1 MQHDRLT
8 HLENLIARN
17 QCHFH
22 KIGKALKEIRD
33 SRLYKLILFET
44 FEAYTKARWDMGK
57 SNAYRLIQAYQV
69 VNNLRVTS
77 RLSPIGDILPG
88 NESQVRPLVKLDPVE
103 QRKVWKNFLNTGM
116 EITTPNIKKFI
127 AGCKTSAKGTP
138 VVDLTD
144 QISREYMDAVWV
156 MLEQVRIAQND
167 HWQKTSRQAGLLW
180 NRVIQEKIL
189 SKESGNGR
197 G

>member
-69 VNNLRVTS
+69 VNNL
-77 RLSPIGDILPG
+77 SPIGDILPG
-88 NESQVRPLVKLDPVE
+88 NESQVRPLVKLNPFE
-103 QRKVWKNFLNTGM
+103 QRKAWKTFLDTGM
-116 EITTPNIKKFI
+116 EITAPNIKKFI
-127 AGCKTSAKGTP
+127 AGCKTSAKGTS

-144 QISREYMDAVWV
+144 QISKEYIDAVHA

-167 HWQKTSRQAGLLW
+167 HWLKTSRQAGLLW
-180 NRVIQEKIL
+180 NRVIREKIL

>member
-8 HLENLIARN
+8 HLENLISHN
-17 QCHFH
+17 QSRFH
-22 KIGKALKEIRD
+22 EIGKALKEIRD
-33 SRLYKLILFET
+33 GRLYKLILFET

-57 SNAYRLIQAYQV
+57 SHTYRLIQAYQV

-88 NESQVRPLVKLDPVE
+88 NEFQVRPLVKLDPFE
-103 QRKVWKNFLNTGM
+103 QRKAWKDFLSTGM
-116 EITTPNIKKFI
+116 EITAPNIKRFI
-127 AGCKTSAKGTP
+127 AGSKTSAKGTP

-144 QISREYMDAVWV
+144 QISKEYMEAVLTL
-156 MLEQVRIAQND
+156 LEQVRIAQND

-180 NRVIQEKIL
+180 ISVIREKIL
-189 SKESGNGR
+189 SEESGNGHR
-197 G
+197 

>member
-1 MQHDRLT
+1 MRHDRLT

-44 FEAYTKARWDMGK
+44 FDAYTKARWDMGK
-57 SNAYRLIQAYQV
+57 SHAYRLIQAYQV
-69 VNNLRVTS
+69 VNN
-77 RLSPIGDILPG
+77 LSPIGDILPG
-88 NESQVRPLVKLDPVE
+88 NESQVRPLVKLDPFE
-103 QRKVWKNFLNTGM
+103 QRKAWKTFLNTGM
-116 EITTPNIKKFI
+116 EITAPNIKKFI
-127 AGCKTSAKGTP
+127 TGCKPPAKEIP
-138 VVDLTD
+138 IVDLTD
-144 QISREYMDAVWV
+144 QISKEYMDAVQA

-167 HWQKTSRQAGLLW
+167 HWVETSRQAGLLW
-180 NRVIQEKIL
+180 TSVIREKIE
-189 SKESGNGR
+189 SKEPDNGH

>member
-1 MQHDRLT
+1 MKQDRLI
-8 HLENLIARN
+8 HLENIIAHN

-44 FEAYTKARWDMGK
+44 FEAYTKTRWDLGK
-57 SNAYRLIQAYQV
+57 SHVYRLIQAYQV
-69 VNNLRVTS
+69 VNNL
-77 RLSPIGDILPG
+77 SPIGDILPK
-88 NESQVRPLVKLDPVE
+88 NEYQVRPLIKLDPFE
-103 QRKVWKNFLNTGM
+103 QRRAWKTFLKTGM
-116 EITTPNIKKFI
+116 EITAPNIKKFI
-127 AGCKTSAKGTP
+127 AGCKTSAKKIP

-144 QISREYMDAVWV
+144 QISKEYMDAVQA

-180 NRVIQEKIL
+180 NQVIREKIL
-189 SKESGNGR
+189 SKESGHAHG
-197 G
+197 

>member
-1 MQHDRLT
+1 MKQDRLT

-22 KIGKALKEIRD
+22 KIGKALKEIKD
-33 SRLYKLILFET
+33 SRLYKLVLFET

-57 SNAYRLIQAYQV
+57 SHAYRLIQAYQV
-69 VNNLRVTS
+69 VNNL
-77 RLSPIGDILPG
+77 SPIGDILPE
-88 NESQVRPLVKLDPVE
+88 NEYQVRPLVKLEPFE
-103 QRKVWKNFLNTGM
+103 QRKAWKTFLNTGM
-116 EITTPNIKKFI
+116 EITAPNIKKFI
-127 AGCKTSAKGTP
+127 AGCKMSTKENP

-144 QISREYMDAVWV
+144 QISKKYMDAVQV

-167 HWQKTSRQAGLLW
+167 RWQKTSRQAGLLW
-180 NRVIQEKIL
+180 NQVIREKIL
-189 SKESGNGR
+189 SKEPGNGH

>member
-1 MQHDRLT
+1 MQNDRLT

-44 FEAYTKARWDMGK
+44 FEAYTKARWDLGK
-57 SNAYRLIQAYQV
+57 SHVYRLIQAYEV
-69 VNNLRVTS
+69 VNN
-77 RLSPIGDILPG
+77 LSPIGDILPV
-88 NESQVRPLVKLDPVE
+88 NEFQVRPLVKLDPSE
-103 QRKVWKNFLNTGM
+103 QRNAWKTFLKTGM
-116 EITTPNIKKFI
+116 EITAPNIKEFI
-127 AGCKTSAKGTP
+127 AGCKKSAKEAP

-144 QISREYMDAVWV
+144 QISTEYMDAVQA
-156 MLEQVRIAQND
+156 MLEQVCIAQND

-180 NRVIQEKIL
+180 TSVIREKIL
-189 SKESGNGR
+189 SKESGNGN

>member
-1 MQHDRLT
+1 MRQDRLT

-44 FEAYTKARWDMGK
+44 FEAYTKARWDLGK
-57 SNAYRLIQAYQV
+57 SHAYRLIQAYEV
-69 VNNLRVTS
+69 INN
-77 RLSPIGDILPG
+77 LSPIGDILPG
-88 NESQVRPLVKLDPVE
+88 NEFQVRPLVKLDPSE
-103 QRKVWKNFLNTGM
+103 QRNAWKTFLKTGM
-116 EITTPNIKKFI
+116 KITAPNIKKFI
-127 AGCKTSAKGTP
+127 SECKISAKEAP
-138 VVDLTD
+138 VADLTD
-144 QISREYMDAVWV
+144 QISTEYMDAVQA
-156 MLEQVRIAQND
+156 MLEQVCIAKND

-180 NRVIQEKIL
+180 TSVIREKIL
-189 SKESGNGR
+189 SKGSGNGH